1 MLTRLN
7 QYLAKNTGISRRQ
20 ADELI
25 SKSKVKIN
33 GKIAELGQ
41 KVDEE
46 KDNIEVV
53 EKWATKKVD
62 AQKVVDTTILFY
74 KPIFC
79 LTTRKDPQGRKT
91 IYDFLPHSYHNLKPA
106 GRLDYMSEGLLIM
119 SNDGKLINELTHP
132 KYESNK
138 SYIVGLNQPL
148 TSIQIDQ
155 AKSGNMEIDEYQI
168 NPVLITELGQG
179 AKEKFTYLGLDKKLS
194 WYHFELSE
202 GRNNQIR
209 KMCEFFNKKVVRL
222 IRSKQGEYGLDA
234 GLYKSKTLEIKV

>member
-1 MLTRLN
+1 MLSRLN

-33 GKIAELGQ
+33 GVVATLGQ

-46 KDNIEVV
+46 KDVVEMV
-53 EKWATKKVD
+53 EKWSTKKVD
-62 AQKVVDTTILFY
+62 AQKDAETTILFY

-79 LTTRKDPQGRKT
+79 LTTRKDPQKRKT
-91 IYDFLPHSYHNLKPA
+91 IYDFLPHQYHNLKPA

-119 SNDGKLINELTHP
+119 SNDGNLINELTHP
-132 KYESNK
+132 KYESDK
-138 SYIVGLNQPL
+138 RYIVGLNQPL
-148 TSIQIDQ
+148 TSHQVAQ
-155 AKSGNMEIDEYQI
+155 ASSGKMEIDEYEI
-168 NPVLITELGQG
+168 NPVIITELSSTAR
-179 AKEKFTYLGLDKKLS
+179 AKFDYLGLDKKLA

-222 IRSKQGEYGLDA
+222 IRSKQGEYELDSQ
-234 GLYKSKTLEIKV
+234 LYKSKFFEI